1 MNDDGLLIADV
12 LGAMGLLVAQR
23 VEGERFRWIGTPP
36 PWAEDFGC
44 TVDGPCELAAS
55 FAFMGLF
62 LHDAKAFWANAEGA
76 ATISSSPWSEPD
88 VNGVDHQLEAVA
100 MRLPSGGGG
109 ESGRG
114 ADDDAVEVVAVAGA
128 GADFVQTQSILQAA
142 RERRLAVDRELAV
155 QRQVEQQLRL
165 RVEQRTVELARTNEQ
180 LRTLAAQ
187 VGLAEQRERHRLA
200 VGLHDH
206 VGQLLAV
213 AKLRASAE
221 RANAADP
228 SQRERMDG
236 LLDVMN
242 QAIDATRTLT
252 FELSPPMLYE
262 LGLVA
267 TLASLVEQTSR
278 QHTTIACVFRDDEE
292 PKAVAQD
299 VEVVLFQIAREL
311 INNVLK
317 HAKATRLVVETRAE
331 SGSMVM
337 SVTDDGTGF
346 DERVLHEPVVGVGG
360 FGLYSVRERMDYL
373 GGRLE
378 VDTRP
383 GAGTTVR
390 VHAPTV

>member
-1 MNDDGLLIADV
+1 MKDETSLIADV

-23 VEGERFRWIGTPP
+23 VDGGFRWIGTPP
-36 PWAEDFGC
+36 PWAETFGC
-44 TVDGPCELAAS
+44 TADAPCDLTGS
-55 FAFMGLF
+55 FAFMGMF
-62 LHDAKAFWANAEGA
+62 LHEAEAFWADAEGG
-76 ATISSSPWSEPD
+76 ATIGSAPWSEPD
-88 VNGVDHQLEAVA
+88 RDGVDHQLEAVA
-100 MRLPSGGGG
+100 MRLPSADP
-109 ESGRG
+109 RG
-114 ADDDAVEVVAVAGA
+114 AADNDAVEVVAVAGA

-155 QRQVEQQLRL
+155 QRQVEQQLRM

-206 VGQLLAV
+206 VGQLLA
-213 AKLRASAE
+213 AGKLQAAAE
-221 RANAADP
+221 RAAAQDP
-228 SQRERMDG
+228 AQRERLTG
-236 LLDVMN
+236 LLDVMDR
-242 QAIDATRTLT
+242 AIDATRTLT

-267 TLASLVEQTSR
+267 TLASLVEQIARRHPS
-278 QHTTIACVFRDDEE
+278 IACVFRDDGE
-292 PKAVAQD
+292 PKAVGQD
-299 VEVVLFQIAREL
+299 VEVVLFQVAREL

-317 HAKATRLVVETRAE
+317 HAGATRLVVETRAE
-331 SGSMVM
+331 GGALVV
-337 SVTDDGTGF
+337 SVTDDGGGF
-346 DERVLHEPVVGVGG
+346 DERVLHEPVVGAGG
-360 FGLYSVRERMDYL
+360 FGLYSVRERMEHL

-383 GAGTTVR
+383 GAGTTAR